1 MLQFSALVGSR
12 CFGLEL
18 PDSDIDIVCVG
29 DDGNRRIHAGPYH
42 YIRRTEQELVE
53 SLTLQTRYHD
63 GLQWMFPAEFLS
75 NRELADYIVLHREEL
90 IRGNLASVWQRL
102 WTNADGLSLHAE
114 HYFNAFPKRI
124 AYSTMRFDT
133 LARYAAGCSFQ
144 EAFRPEPVLRELLL
158 AIRKRQMPME
168 EALALNLEARQR
180 AEAVQSFYNRPP
192 DTRLQNQTASD
203 IRGFLHLHDN

>member
-18 PDSDIDIVCVG
+18 PDSDIDIVSVG
-29 DDGNRRIHAGPYH
+29 DDGNHRIHDGPYH

-75 NRELADYIVLHREEL
+75 NWELADYIIQHREAL
-90 IRGNLASVWQRL
+90 IHGGLASVWQRL
-102 WTNADGLSLHAE
+102 WTNADGLSLHTE
-114 HYFNAFPKRI
+114 HYYHAFPKRI

-144 EAFRPEPVLRELLL
+144 EAFRPEPELRELLL
-158 AIRKRQMPME
+158 AIRKHEMPME
-168 EALALNLEARQR
+168 EALALNREARQR
-180 AEAVQSFYNRPP
+180 AEAVQSYYDRPQ
-192 DTRLQNQTASD
+192 DTLLLNQTASD
-203 IRGFLHLHDN
+203 IRGILHFHDN

>member
-12 CFGLEL
+12 CFGMEL

-29 DDGNRRIHAGPYH
+29 DDGNNRIHSGAYH

-63 GLQWMFPAEFLS
+63 GLQWMFPAEFLT
-75 NRELADYIVLHREEL
+75 NGELTDYIVQHREEL
-90 IRGNLASVWQRL
+90 IRGGLASVWRRL
-102 WTNADGLSLHAE
+102 WANAEGLSLHTE
-114 HYFNAFPKRI
+114 HYYNAFPKRI

-144 EAFRPEPVLRELLL
+144 EAFRPEPQLRELLL
-158 AIRKRQMPME
+158 AIRKREMPME
-168 EALALNLEARQR
+168 EALDLNKDARQR
-180 AEAVQSFYNRPP
+180 AEMARSYYDRPP

-203 IRGFLHLHDN
+203 IRGILHFTDS